1 MNIYVRVEW
10 KGNGSK
16 NPHTVRINAG
26 FFNQLSPSCLQC
38 FPLNNEQ
45 TPLRMEWNWR
55 RRRHWFSECISICL
69 KRNIIRLFVFV
80 FVFAKCIWMM
90 AMRRREPHC
99 ILCCVVCKLSLR
111 VHENICFECNTS
123 CWLCTE
129 AHLKPLNLVRCILFF
144 SEIHLPF
151 FPVFFSVL
159 FFFLSFLRTSNGVLW
174 MEKKENG

>member
-123 CWLCTE
+123 CWLCIWFV
-129 AHLKPLNLVRCILFF
+129 ASCFFPKFISLFSQFF
-144 SEIHLPF
+144 SLFYFFF
-151 FPVFFSVL
+151 FPFYAHQTVCFE
-159 FFFLSFLRTSNGVLW
+159 W
-174 MEKKENG
+174 KKRKTDRY